1 MTNDNDETHEN
12 DKQSDQNKNTSMT
25 KKQALKILQIN
36 EWSPDEETIR
46 KSYRKLALKYHPDK
60 NPNENATQQ
69 FQEVKE
75 AYDFLQRKF
84 VDILPER
91 DTPSDYIFIL
101 KSFLSGIFD
110 EESSNRYILIEF
122 MRKTMEICEDK
133 AIKMMKNIDKH
144 VLKRMYEIIVTYS
157 DVFHF
162 SENFIENIREIV
174 KNKFE
179 KDERI
184 ILHPVLDDLFASN
197 VYKLIINGRVYIV
210 PLWHHQLVYD
220 NVVITSN
227 EQIEKEN
234 SEDESTNEI
243 YVDCVPVLPE
253 NTLIDDQNNLHV
265 WICKPITEILEKSN
279 LEFSLG
285 SQRFI
290 FPSEKLS
297 IKKKQVKYLYEQG
310 IPQINIHDIYN
321 TSKRGDIIL
330 YLTLVSG

>member
-1 MTNDNDETHEN
+1 MTNDNKKIT
-12 DKQSDQNKNTSMT
+12 MT

-36 EWSPDEETIR
+36 EWSPSDETIR

-60 NPNENATQQ
+60 NTNENATQQ
-69 FQEVKE
+69 FQEVKD
-75 AYDFLQRKF
+75 AYDFLQNH
-84 VDILPER
+84 IS
-91 DTPSDYIFIL
+91 PSLSCESSTDYIFIL

-133 AIKMMKNIDKH
+133 AIQMMQNIDKH

-162 SENFIENIREIV
+162 SEEFIENIQEMVRT
-174 KNKFE
+174 KFE

-197 VYKLIINGRVYIV
+197 LYKLTIGGCVYIV

-220 NVVITSN
+220 HVITETSN
-227 EQIEKEN
+227 EDKQMAEN
-234 SEDESTNEI
+234 DITDDELKPINEI
-243 YVDCVPVLPE
+243 YVDCVPVLPD
-253 NTLIDDQNNLHV
+253 NILIDDHNNLHV
-265 WICKPITEILEKSN
+265 WISKPITEVLEKSK

-285 SQRFI
+285 SQQFI

-310 IPQINIHDIYN
+310 IPQINIHDMYN

-330 YLTLVSG
+330 YLTLLCE